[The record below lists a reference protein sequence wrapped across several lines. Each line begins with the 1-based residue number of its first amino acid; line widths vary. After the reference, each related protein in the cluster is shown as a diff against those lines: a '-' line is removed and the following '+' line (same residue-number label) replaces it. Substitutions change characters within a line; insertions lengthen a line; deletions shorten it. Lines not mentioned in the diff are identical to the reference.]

1 MRFKYTVSNIL
12 LSSSTIN
19 QSQSSIWRYS
29 VITVSDVD
37 TTTNHVGFILN
48 QRISN
53 ISHQQISSI
62 YDLKYT
68 LPKCPVYCGGPV
80 MTDRC
85 TIFHSPEYSTQDTRR
100 INTHCALTFN
110 DQIVQDI
117 VQGRGPKHWKV
128 MLGMC
133 QWQPGQ
139 LDAEIIRPGGWLE
152 QAWDPM
158 LCWGSYRDK
167 HKMWRRL
174 IEKQS
179 SQDAKMFLNRV
190 FDQ

>member
-1 MRFKYTVSNIL
+1 M
-12 LSSSTIN
+12 IN
-19 QSQSSIWRYS
+19 QSQSEIWKYS
-29 VITVSDVD
+29 VIALGDIESN
-37 TTTNHVGFILN
+37 TNNIGFILN

-53 ISHQQISSI
+53 ITYQQISSI
-62 YDLKYT
+62 YNLKHT
-68 LPKCPVYCGGPV
+68 LPKCHVYCGGPV
-80 MTDRC
+80 STEKC
-85 TIFHSPEYSTQDTRR
+85 TILHSREYKNNNTIA

-117 VQGRGPKHWKV
+117 VLGKGPLQWKI

-133 QWQPGQ
+133 QWQDGQ
-139 LDAEIIRPGGWLE
+139 LDAEISRPGGWLE
-152 QAWDPM
+152 HTWDPV

-167 HKMWRRL
+167 SKMWRRL

-179 SQDAKMFLNRV
+179 SQDAKMFLSGV